1 MTSTRLAFAWRE
13 LFSVFCYLLYTSDI
27 LAERHNNHPVMP
39 ICGGISAARIPTADE
54 KKKLEPVLLQS
65 LYAHLGSKPTSAEVV
80 LVATQV
86 VAGTNYF
93 AKVKVNNDHYIH
105 TRVYEQLPCYG
116 GALEL
121 HSVQMNKTDTDPLD
135 YF

>member
-1 MTSTRLAFAWRE
+1 MTSTRLAFTWRE
-13 LFSVFCYLLYTSDI
+13 LFSVFCYLLCTSDI

-54 KKKLEPVLLQS
+54 KKKLEPVS

-93 AKVKVNNDHYIH
+93 AKVKLNGDKYVHARI
-105 TRVYEQLPCYG
+105 YEKLPCHG
-116 GALEL
+116 GTTEL
-121 HSVQMNKTDTDPLD
+121 HSIQKDKTHADPLG